1 MLVLTLIFAYLGR
14 VLGRYIT
21 GSQPESPAVSGKVL
35 EKWAK
40 SQIMCGVS
48 FTCGNSHI
56 YSELLAFRLP
66 FRQTFCLIIACL
78 LYFQRHVRLQTAE
91 PFRGSVTS
99 TRFNSLLQHCFP
111 KSEVRRPC
119 SGQFFHLLSLFTCI
133 LLKGGMM
140 CPEICGALVWWVG
153 MFVSIGWV

>member
-99 TRFNSLLQHCFP
+99 TRFNSLLQHLFSKVRSTSP
-111 KSEVRRPC
+111 LLWPVLPSSEFIYLHTSQGRNDVPRDMWRSC
-119 SGQFFHLLSLFTCI
+119 
-133 LLKGGMM
+133 
-140 CPEICGALVWWVG
+140 LVSRDVC
-153 MFVSIGWV
+153 